1 MSVSIAEVITAGGY
15 DLSTLEDSLWL
26 LSQQDQLGELVE
38 RAREIVEEYELRQNP
53 ESGNW

>member
-53 ESGNW
+53 EI